1 MTYPNTELYLLKNIT
16 IDSENKVNTYGMSDI
31 TQLELFLG
39 GSYVPPTAEN
49 VNIQNLIAG
58 YNNVVWMSP
67 RMSYIYNSQSY
78 VDVPVQLEMINACN
92 YLVYRNAL
100 PQDTTAKLETTEIEI
115 QDPLKFYNDEPIDG
129 KTWWDTKY
137 VYASITRFEPQNANC
152 TRVHFEIDAFTTF
165 LSKCT
170 FANSYILRE
179 HDDMNK
185 PWNYDFISEE
195 WGGDKDI
202 DYIKTEYPYTTS
214 GSTFMNILIGAENRL
229 DEYYDSA
236 ELASQE
242 QQNYIANTVLDKQAS
257 MYIYAITDT
266 QNQKTI
272 LQNFLKAVADLG
284 VSNRIQFINEVDNRF
299 LYLPFNINNFPAYWF
314 IENSNTSVTG
324 SGVNLKYL
332 AGEVAN
338 NELVYNLT
346 LGFSLDDQSAVGSFH
361 GTANTK
367 TGLSLS
373 STGTSTVAL
382 TGQFVGF
389 GANGALIFTARS
401 VPTSTDDYGYIYLE
415 KDGTIT
421 GKVPGR
427 GAVENN
433 NPGSW
438 YVDTEGEKNYAISVP
453 STLVANIEQEQTIT
467 GFLTPPAGASAP
479 RNNKT
484 YASYN
489 FYLCGNNAVQIP
501 THVMTNSLNLK
512 FGVSSILP
520 VTYYCYISN
529 LDGISLDGSKAN
541 FAVTYEPTQAL
552 YRYREYI
559 DTYNQTR
566 DIKERQYNLSQIS
579 NAIGFVG
586 NVASF
591 GASPGLGTGL
601 GVASGALNFSKT
613 QLEMDA
619 YRNSLGHAK
628 QTVPSIPNTSALEQM
643 AVSRFSLRIE
653 KPNYIQFKAIDDFYS
668 LYGYQVNRTGLP
680 KFVNHATGF
689 RQYWNYC
696 KGNIQFKLNAP
707 LEYKKQIEA
716 AFADGVRLWNSQ
728 GNNSFGAGNIGF
740 YSRAIDSAN
749 PNM

>member
-39 GSYVPPTAEN
+39 GNYIPPTAEN
-49 VNIQNLIAG
+49 VNIQDLIAG

-67 RMSYIYNSQSY
+67 RMSYVYNSQSY

-137 VYASITRFEPQNANC
+137 VYATITRFEPQNANC

-165 LSKCT
+165 LNKCT

-229 DEYYDSA
+229 DEYYDDPA
-236 ELASQE
+236 LASQE
-242 QQNYIANTVLDKQAS
+242 QQRYIANTILDKQAS

-266 QNQKTI
+266 QNQSTI
-272 LQNFLKAVADLG
+272 LGNFLKAVGDLG
-284 VSNRIQFINEVDNRF
+284 ISNRIQFINELDNRF
-299 LYLPFNINNFPAYWF
+299 LYLPFNINNFPAVYF
-314 IENSNTSVTG
+314 IENSNTNITG
-324 SGVNLKYL
+324 AGANYKYL
-332 AGEVAN
+332 ASAVADN
-338 NELVYNLT
+338 SLT
-346 LGFSLDDQSAVGSFH
+346 YDVTFSTSNSGLGFSGE
-361 GTANTK
+361 ANTV
-367 TGLSLS
+367 TGLSLYQS
-373 STGTSTVAL
+373 GQPVGGYTATGMFENYTAS
-382 TGQFVGF
+382 
-389 GANGALIFTARS
+389 GALSFTIKAS
-401 VPTSTDDYGYIYLE
+401 NAGVEGSGHLYLE
-415 KDGTIT
+415 ADGTIS
-421 GKVPGR
+421 GNVPGY
-427 GAVENN
+427 GSAS
-433 NPGSW
+433 GSW
-438 YVDTEGEKNYAISVP
+438 TVKSAGEKKAKIDVP

-467 GFLTPPAGASAP
+467 GFLTPPTGASAP

-520 VTYYCYISN
+520 VTYYCYIAN

-591 GASPGLGTGL
+591 VASPGLGTGL
-601 GVASGALNFSKT
+601 GVISGGLNFSKT

-668 LYGYQVNRTGLP
+668 LYGYQVNRAGLP

-696 KGNIQFKLNAP
+696 KGNIQFRLNAP
-707 LEYKKQIEA
+707 LEYKNQISA